1 MYALSLAFRL
11 NLSRSEVDLDIN
23 VKGSRNGSQI
33 KSRIKIRFSAPD
45 SSKTVEAALA
55 DARKDA
61 DEIGRNKVAAA
72 VGLVGNAQGYVEHV
86 EDGASNLSAFGTVL
100 DKIDVFVNIM
110 DKTASVRGRICVKS
124 S

>member
-1 MYALSLAFRL
+1 
-11 NLSRSEVDLDIN
+11 V
-23 VKGSRNGSQI
+23 G
-33 KSRIKIRFSAPD
+33 
-45 SSKTVEAALA
+45 AALA

-72 VGLVGNAQGYVEHV
+72 VGLVGDVQGYVEHA

-100 DKIDVFVNIM
+100 DKIDVFVNII
-110 DKTASVRGRICVKS
+110 DKTASVGGRICVKS

>member
-1 MYALSLAFRL
+1 M
-11 NLSRSEVDLDIN
+11 
-23 VKGSRNGSQI
+23 G
-33 KSRIKIRFSAPD
+33 
-45 SSKTVEAALA
+45 AALA

-72 VGLVGNAQGYVEHV
+72 VGLIGNAQGYVEHV

-100 DKIDVFVNIM
+100 DKIDVFVNII
-110 DKTASVRGRICVKS
+110 DKTASVGGRICVKS

>member
-1 MYALSLAFRL
+1 M
-11 NLSRSEVDLDIN
+11 
-23 VKGSRNGSQI
+23 G
-33 KSRIKIRFSAPD
+33 
-45 SSKTVEAALA
+45 AALA

-61 DEIGRNKVAAA
+61 DDIGRNKVAAA
-72 VGLVGNAQGYVEHV
+72 VGLVGEAQGYAEHV
-86 EDGASNLSAFGTVL
+86 EDGASNLSAFGAVL